1 MFEYWALP
9 FYCLGADVNHR
20 TATNDHSVL
29 SLACAGGHV
38 SVVQYLLMQGSDP
51 AHILKVCSA
60 WCVEESVCGCD
71 VWRRVYVGVM
81 CGGECMWVWCGECVV
96 CGGECMW
103 VWYGGGS
110 ICGCDVWRGV
120 YVGVV

>member
-71 VWRRVYVGVM
+71 VWRRVYVGVVWRM
-81 CGGECMWVWCGECVV
+81 CG
-96 CGGECMW
+96 
-103 VWYGGGS
+103 
-110 ICGCDVWRGV
+110 VWRGV
-120 YVGVV
+120 YVGVVWRRKYMWV